1 MNRLTII
8 FRTSNGCD
16 RSNIAGSR
24 EGEVQSEE
32 KKSWSGAAI
41 GSSGEVQG
49 RIAKGLEAA
58 KLDQMCL
65 LNLCVLYLCSPSK
78 GFLSCLTISFL

>member
-8 FRTSNGCD
+8 FRTSTGCD

-32 KKSWSGAAI
+32 EEKSWSGAAI
-41 GSSGEVQG
+41 GSSGEFCKEESQ
-49 RIAKGLEAA
+49 EASRRQSWT
-58 KLDQMCL
+58 K
-65 LNLCVLYLCSPSK
+65 CVL
-78 GFLSCLTISFL
+78 